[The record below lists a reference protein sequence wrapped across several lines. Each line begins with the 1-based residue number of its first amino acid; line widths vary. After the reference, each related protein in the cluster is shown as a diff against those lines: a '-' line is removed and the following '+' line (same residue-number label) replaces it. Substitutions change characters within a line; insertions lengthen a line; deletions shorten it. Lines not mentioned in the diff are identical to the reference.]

1 MISAE
6 HNYGDDDEDDF
17 RSRPPPPVP
26 SSRPISAVSSRKD
39 TGYSP
44 SSKPQ
49 INSTNDTRFSPR
61 GSSSRA
67 SGSVK
72 SGNYQNSPSEGGGER
87 ERGERERGERERGE
101 RERGER
107 ERDRGERGVRS
118 DSPGD
123 DDNLKT
129 PDATARYQKARY
141 GIAI

>member
-6 HNYGDDDEDDF
+6 HNYGEDDEDDF

-87 ERGERERGERERGE
+87 ERGERER
-101 RERGER
+101 
-107 ERDRGERGVRS
+107 DRGERGVRS

>member
-1 MISAE
+1 MISTE
-6 HNYGDDDEDDF
+6 YNYGDDDEDDL
-17 RSRPPPPVP
+17 RSRPPPPIP
-26 SSRPISAVSSRKD
+26 SSRPVSAVSSRKD

-67 SGSVK
+67 SGSQK

-87 ERGERERGERERGE
+87 ERERERE
-101 RERGER
+101 
-107 ERDRGERGVRS
+107 RGERGVRS

-129 PDATARYQKARY
+129 PDATARYQKAR
-141 GIAI
+141 

>member
-1 MISAE
+1 MVFAE
-6 HNYGDDDEDDF
+6 YNYGDDDEDDF
-17 RSRPPPPVP
+17 RSRPPPPIP
-26 SSRPISAVSSRKD
+26 SSRHVSAVSSRKE

-67 SGSVK
+67 SGSQK
-72 SGNYQNSPSEGGGER
+72 NGNYQNSPSEGGGER
-87 ERGERERGERERGE
+87 ERERGERERE
-101 RERGER
+101 RQR
-107 ERDRGERGVRS
+107 ERGERGVRS

-129 PDATARYQKARY
+129 PDATARYQKAR
-141 GIAI
+141 

>member
-87 ERGERERGERERGE
+87 ERGERER
-101 RERGER
+101 
-107 ERDRGERGVRS
+107 DRGERGVRS